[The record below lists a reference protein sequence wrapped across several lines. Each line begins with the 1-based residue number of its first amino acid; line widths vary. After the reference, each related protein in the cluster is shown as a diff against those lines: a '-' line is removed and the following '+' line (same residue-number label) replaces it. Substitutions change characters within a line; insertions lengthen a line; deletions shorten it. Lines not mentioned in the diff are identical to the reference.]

1 MLRHKDTITNKVY
14 NTVLHSVRH
23 RMIDM
28 NTDKKHSSIQIPKPP
43 QTQEREVLRQHGT
56 DDLSDVS
63 TPKNAAHDNHPFRD
77 GLNKGNADF
86 AEIEIEYDYGS
97 AGVWVNETAQR
108 LFSIPVPAR
117 QQKAPVNQQ
126 QRYKDTGRIT
136 GSAIIDKYA
145 PRADNAAIKKT
156 ASQKL
161 ETEPGREKPVDPIRE
176 KFSEMRAIVGTYPFL
191 LEEGES
197 FYKQARFMEDFIDDY
212 DGNAVYSTY
221 YPHYMH
227 MGYEQLRTYFT
238 WRTKVR
244 AGETEK
250 TSTSYAFIYIYELL
264 CNIGVSSHEDGLD
277 KLLAFWKAYGEVE
290 PSLEKYVPQWIKD
303 YHIYYELP
311 QSFTDFVKENGLNQ
325 YYRKMFLYDDSSDN
339 IFDHWSGLSSY
350 KVTGSRFYRDGNEEL
365 LKQCFEAVYI
375 AICKYCEDLE
385 TSFGELF
392 NYHIRRGVIWKPFQR
407 AVFYDWLKQHDR
419 RVILPGNEEYYC
431 DFDKWIANIPVRY
444 KYIAETAGYII
455 KKTEACL
462 RSVVKYKYLI
472 KADPRSAQYFFHD
485 CRKKGV
491 TQKGLDAVIEEAV
504 SLFYAES
511 TRTVVT
517 VNSENLE
524 RIREEAQGTQEKL
537 TVNEDGEVPIER
549 SVGESVND
557 ESATDEFNHD
567 ADAVD
572 RSEVLQFQPATW
584 MDRAGDG
591 WAALKAALGSIE
603 LEVLKLIS
611 NDASD
616 AAVRAFAIE
625 NGVMPEVLAAEIN
638 EKAADSIGDTIL
650 EADDGL
656 KIYQEY
662 AKSVTEMV
670 MSDE

>member
-1 MLRHKDTITNKVY
+1 
-14 NTVLHSVRH
+14 
-23 RMIDM
+23 M
-28 NTDKKHSSIQIPKPP
+28 NTDKKHQSVPIPKPP

-56 DDLSDVS
+56 DDSSDVR
-63 TPKNAAHDNHPFRD
+63 TPKDEARDNNPRRD
-77 GLNKGNADF
+77 DLNIGNADF

-126 QRYKDTGRIT
+126 QQYKDTGRIT
-136 GSAIIDKYA
+136 GSAIIDKYT
-145 PRADNAAIKKT
+145 PRADNAAMKKT
-156 ASQKL
+156 APQK
-161 ETEPGREKPVDPIRE
+161 TEAEPIRE
-176 KFSEMRAIVGTYPFL
+176 KSVDPVRERFSEMRAIVGTYPFL

-244 AGETEK
+244 AGEVTK

-277 KLLAFWKAYGEVE
+277 KLLAFWKAYGEIE

-311 QSFTDFVKENGLNQ
+311 RSFTDFVKENGLNQ
-325 YYRKMFLYDDSSDN
+325 YYRKMFLYDDNSDD

-365 LKQCFEAVYI
+365 LKQCFEAVYK
-375 AICKYCEDLE
+375 AICKYCEDLD

-419 RVILPGNEEYYC
+419 RVIFPGNEEYYC

-504 SLFYAES
+504 NLFYAES

-537 TVNEDGEVPIER
+537 TV
-549 SVGESVND
+549 D
-557 ESATDEFNHD
+557 EPNRD
-567 ADAVD
+567 ADAANH
-572 RSEVLQFQPATW
+572 SEVPQLQPTTGI
-584 MDRAGDG
+584 DRDGDS
-591 WAALKAALGSIE
+591 WAALKAALSGIE
-603 LEVLKLIS
+603 LKVLELIS
-611 NDASD
+611 NDVSD

-638 EKAADSIGDTIL
+638 EKAADNIGDTIL
-650 EADDGL
+650 EADNGL
-656 KIYQEY
+656 EIYQEY
-662 AKSVTEMV
+662 AQRVAEMV
-670 MSDE
+670 MSDSNVNVNSDSAGSDSVINANANANGDVR